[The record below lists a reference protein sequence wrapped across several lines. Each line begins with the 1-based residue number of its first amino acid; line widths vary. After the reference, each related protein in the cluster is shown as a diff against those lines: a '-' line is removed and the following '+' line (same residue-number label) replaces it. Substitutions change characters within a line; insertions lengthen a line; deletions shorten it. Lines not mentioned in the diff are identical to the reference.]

1 MSILGTGSL
10 NINKKLVCEAWHT
23 KKCNFF
29 LKKVET
35 VFVISTTPSTIYN
48 RIVNSMLCWLNAD
61 AAVLPAISGC
71 SWRTMIVTRFLLGTR

>member
-1 MSILGTGSL
+1 MLWYAVRVHTVYFVVCILHVTYQL
-10 NINKKLVCEAWHT
+10 Y
-23 KKCNFF
+23 
-29 LKKVET
+29 
-35 VFVISTTPSTIYN
+35 STIYN